1 MFVNLFQQQAHK
13 ITWRSIAHACVLGG
27 VLAATAACAPEPDGR
42 VVPDGKGGSVV
53 SFAPPSTL
61 TQLRMPDDSA
71 ITPVITV
78 DNNSVSATTED
89 QQTWSA
95 TIRAVRGDSLLV
107 VITWKELFQGQL
119 LDLAQASENYTVPV
133 NPDGELVIQ
142 FSAGDYYI
150 GFDSD
155 FDGVSN
161 LAERNNGTDP
171 TDPNSTDPIVRVPL
185 VVSASMPDLLV
196 DASNDI
202 KTNLLAVAQVDR
214 RDLVLEF
221 DGSAWRGETLSV
233 QDSDVLINFTVYASN
248 ARDIPLA
255 RWQNTRNVASG
266 ITVTINDVDYE
277 YDVFN
282 TDGDDLNN
290 IQEVL
295 AGFNPLDFSDPAIDP
310 CAESNF
316 NAGCIVDTDGDGDID
331 SVETETADEDED
343 GIPDYLE
350 PDNVDADDDGFGA
363 EQDPDENNPCVP
375 SVETVACQNLGN

>member
-1 MFVNLFQQQAHK
+1 MFQNLFHLKAHR
-13 ITWRSIAHACVLGG
+13 IGWHLIV
-27 VLAATAACAPEPDGR
+27 VACALAVASACTPEPDGR
-42 VVPDGKGGSVV
+42 VVPDGKGGSVM
-53 SFAPPSTL
+53 SFAPPSML
-61 TQLRMPDDSA
+61 FQQRMPDDSA
-71 ITPVITV
+71 ITPVIAV
-78 DNNSVSATTED
+78 DGSNVTATTED

-107 VITWKELFQGQL
+107 VITWKELFQGEL

-133 NPDGELVIQ
+133 NPEGELVIQ
-142 FSAGDYYI
+142 FATGDYYT

-171 TDPNSTDPIVRVPL
+171 LDEESTDPIVRVPL
-185 VVSASMPDLLV
+185 IVSASMPDLLV

-202 KTNLLAVAQVDR
+202 KTNLLAVAQVAR

-221 DGSAWRGETLSV
+221 DGATWRGETLSV

-248 ARDIPLA
+248 TRDIPLA
-255 RWQNTRNVASG
+255 RWQNSRNVASG

-316 NAGCIVDTDGDGDID
+316 NVGCTVDTDGDGDID
-331 SVETETADEDED
+331 SVETETADEDGD

-350 PDNVDADDDGFGA
+350 PDNVDNDDDGFGA
-363 EQDPDENNPCVP
+363 EQDPDENDPCIP
-375 SVETVACQNLGN
+375 SVEAVACQNLGN